1 MKNLRNIFAILA
13 CLICFSLTPPHH
25 GWADYDQTKTLD
37 FTGTIKSS
45 TYENP
50 HGVIKVNEG
59 KKTWTVILAPVS
71 RMSDRG
77 LTAEMIKKGG
87 DIRVV
92 GYPHKETKNEMRAE
106 RVFVKDTKYELR

>member
-1 MKNLRNIFAILA
+1 MKSLKNICAVLTF
-13 CLICFSLTPPHH
+13 LICASFTPPHH

-37 FTGTIKSS
+37 FTGNIKTS

-59 KKTWTVILAPVS
+59 KKVWTVILAPVS
-71 RMSDRG
+71 RMTDRG
-77 LTAEMIKKGG
+77 LTAEMIKQGG
-87 DIRVV
+87 QIRVV
-92 GYPHKETKNEMRAE
+92 GYPHKEKKDEMRAE

>member
-1 MKNLRNIFAILA
+1 MKNLKNIFAVFSFA
-13 CLICFSLTPPHH
+13 ICISFTPPHH

-50 HGVIKVNEG
+50 HGVIKVNQD
-59 KKTWTVILAPVS
+59 KKIWTVILAPVS
-71 RMSDRG
+71 RMTDRG
-77 LTAEMIKKGG
+77 ITAEMIKKGG
-87 DIRVV
+87 SIRVV

-106 RVFVKDTKYELR
+106 RVFVSDTKYELR